1 VSSTSISKEKKA
13 AIKRLA
19 EKACSDA
26 DYNPFDVMIEIA
38 TATEDIVIK
47 DKVITVHTAT
57 RPERI
62 AIAKE
67 IAGYIQPKIKST
79 ETEEKSSPTFVIQ
92 VQTFGGGINETAIK
106 VDETG
111 SVSEDETV
119 QFTKLG

>member
-19 EKACSDA
+19 ERACSDA
-26 DYNPFDVMIEIA
+26 AYNPFDVMIEIA

-92 VQTFGGGINETAIK
+92 VQTFGGGVSETAIK
-106 VDETG
+106 VDETR